1 MCGLIISNCKVSQ
14 RIIKYTYSSMY
25 QAFFL
30 LLHIRAGGMV
40 EAYKPTEV
48 RYVSRYIEPKVML
61 SLIIP
66 SLLSLSRQPL
76 GPV

>member
-1 MCGLIISNCKVSQ
+1 MCGLIISNCKVGQ

-30 LLHIRAGGMV
+30 LLHMRAGGMV

-48 RYVSRYIEPKVML
+48 CVKVY
-61 SLIIP
+61 
-66 SLLSLSRQPL
+66 R
-76 GPV
+76 V

>member
-1 MCGLIISNCKVSQ
+1 MCGVIISNCKVGQ

-30 LLHIRAGGMV
+30 LHMRAGRMV

-76 GPV
+76 GSV